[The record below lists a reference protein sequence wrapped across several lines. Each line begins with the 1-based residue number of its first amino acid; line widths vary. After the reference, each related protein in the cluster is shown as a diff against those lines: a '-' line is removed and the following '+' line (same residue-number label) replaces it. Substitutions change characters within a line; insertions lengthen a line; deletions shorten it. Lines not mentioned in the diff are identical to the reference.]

1 MRDPSILTYV
11 MVDDIDVT
19 LGGISKAGGQI
30 VASRTSL
37 GGNMAYATFRDPVGK
52 CSGSIQE

>member
-1 MRDPSILTYV
+1 